1 METGRVQSGKK
12 HWLHMALER
21 RFPEKRLFLRSA
33 TETRFIRLK
42 PVTQLTIWGGGAL
55 LIGWTIVATA
65 ILLMDSIG
73 AGNFR
78 AQAQR
83 DQAIYE
89 NRLNALS
96 DERDA
101 RAAEAAAAQAR
112 FSSALAQISVMQ
124 SQLLASEDHYREMET
139 GLEVIQATL
148 RRTMREREAARAQVA
163 SLTAAANGT
172 APAKTGPSPEEL
184 GATLTMVTAA
194 LSDTAAS
201 RDKIAKDA
209 QDAIARAADMDNE
222 IRDIEA
228 RNDQI
233 FRQIEDA
240 LTVSVAPLDKMF
252 RAAGMDPD
260 KVLAQVRAGYS
271 GAGGPLTP
279 LQTPLQTSTT
289 GGAPDPDTARANEIL
304 GTLQRINY
312 YRIAADK
319 APFAMPVHDHVVY
332 TSPFGM
338 RHGRMHE
345 GQDLA
350 APIGTPIYATG
361 DGVVIFAGWE
371 RGYGRLI
378 RIRHDFGLETRYAH
392 LNAIR
397 VTVGQRVSQ
406 GDRIGDMGN
415 SGHSTGP
422 HLHYEVRVNGQP
434 VNPVTFMRAGSNVF

>member
-1 METGRVQSGKK
+1 METGRVRIGTLQR
-12 HWLHMALER
+12 LHTVLER
-21 RFPEKRLFLRSA
+21 RFPEKRLFLRSD

-42 PVTQLTIWGGGAL
+42 PLTQLTIWGGGAL
-55 LIGWTIVATA
+55 VIGWTIIATA

-112 FSSALAQISVMQ
+112 FSSALAQVSVMQ
-124 SQLLASEDHYREMET
+124 SQLLASEDRRREMET

-148 RRTMREREAARAQVA
+148 RRTMQEREAARAQVA
-163 SLTAAANGT
+163 ALTAAASGT
-172 APAKTGPSPEEL
+172 APADAGPSPEQL
-184 GATLTMVTAA
+184 SATLTMVTSA

-201 RDKIAKDA
+201 RDKIAQDA
-209 QDAIARAADMDNE
+209 QAAIDHSAEMDTE
-222 IRDIEA
+222 IRDMEA

-240 LTVSVAPLDKMF
+240 LTVSVAPLDKVF
-252 RAAGMDPD
+252 RDVGMDPD

-271 GAGGPLTP
+271 GTGGPLTP
-279 LQTPLQTSTT
+279 LQTSTM
-289 GGAPDPDTARANEIL
+289 GGPPDPDTARANEIL

-319 APFAMPVHDHVVY
+319 APLAMPVHAHVVY
-332 TSPFGM
+332 SSPFGM
-338 RHGRMHE
+338 RWGRMHE

-350 APIGTPIYATG
+350 APIGTPVYATA
-361 DGVVIFAGWE
+361 DGVVVYAGWE
-371 RGYGRLI
+371 SGYGRLI
-378 RIRHDFGLETRYAH
+378 RIRHDFGIETRYGH

-415 SGHSTGP
+415 SGRSTGP
-422 HLHYEVRVNGQP
+422 HLHYEIRVNGHP